1 MKKYGKKL
9 SLGLILFLFWNV
21 TLFAQ
26 AKSNVIGGEEILQ
39 RVRDF
44 VAEQF
49 RGLGIRY
56 EMEPASRMDRW
67 VIGQPVDSI
76 RVFYNKEGIPRGYTI
91 LIVKA
96 YSRGRVV
103 RSLSYA
109 VKIRVFEKVYVAIK
123 PIPRD
128 VPVAE
133 ESVKLVEKEITQLKG
148 IPVTDW
154 SQLKQLIPSRTI
166 SRGKILVTN
175 YFRKPYL
182 IRRGNRVTLKYDYE
196 NISIQLKVEALQN
209 GEAGEVIWFKDLRTH
224 KRYRGRVVGEALAV
238 LP

>member
-1 MKKYGKKL
+1 MKTYGKKL
-9 SLGLILFLFWNV
+9 LLGLILILFWNV

-26 AKSNVIGGEEILQ
+26 ARNSIISGEEILQ
-39 RVRDF
+39 RVRNF

-49 RGLGIRY
+49 KELGIRY
-56 EMEPASRMDRW
+56 EMEPASKMDRW
-67 VIGQPVDSI
+67 IVGQPVDSI

-91 LIVKA
+91 LSIKA

-109 VKIRVFEKVYVAIK
+109 VKIRVFEKVFVAIK
-123 PIPRD
+123 PIPRN
-128 VPVAE
+128 VPVTE
-133 ESVKLVEKEITQLKG
+133 ESVKLVEKEITRLKG
-148 IPVTDW
+148 NPVTDW
-154 SQLKQLIPSRTI
+154 SQLKRLIPSRTI

-182 IRRGNRVTLKYDYE
+182 IQRGKRVTLKYDYQ

-224 KRYRGRVVGEALAV
+224 KRYKGRVVGEALAV